1 MSAKPDGSV
10 LEPLNFYN
18 RGMPFSS
25 RRAGFLAGLCLI
37 VSSLLLAQDWKKAD
51 SLPGVDF
58 KGLSSKQK
66 ASVLK
71 VLREH
76 DCSCQC
82 GRKLAQC
89 RVEDPGCAYS
99 TNLAAT
105 AIAAVKAG
113 KSESETLAAIDSSKW
128 AHMQESQEPP
138 ILSDPVK
145 IPVSGAPEVGPASA
159 PITLVE
165 FSDFQ
170 CPYCSAAVGQLKEV
184 LKMYPT
190 QVKLIFKQFPLEMHP
205 QADLAAAA
213 AVAAQKQGKFWVLH
227 DAMFAHPEDLS
238 RKGILSLAQ
247 QNGLEMNRFE
257 NDIDSTVVRE
267 TVVRDVQDG
276 NQAGV
281 EGTPSVF
288 INGQRYNGPI
298 TASALKVIIDGK
310 LQFAKAQ
317 N

>member
-1 MSAKPDGSV
+1 MHFRSLRVAS
-10 LEPLNFYN
+10 
-18 RGMPFSS
+18 
-25 RRAGFLAGLCLI
+25 LAGWCL
-37 VSSLLLAQDWKKAD
+37 VAASLLFAQDWKTAS

-58 KGLSSKQK
+58 SGLSARQK
-66 ASVLK
+66 AIVLK

-105 AIAAVKAG
+105 AVAAIKAG
-113 KSESETLAAIDSSKW
+113 KSEPEVLAAIDSSKW
-128 AHMQESQEPP
+128 AHVQEPQL
-138 ILSDPVK
+138 LSDPVN
-145 IPVSGAPEVGPASA
+145 IPVAGAPVTGPANA
-159 PITLVE
+159 AVTLVE

-170 CPYCSAAVGQLKEV
+170 CPYCSAAVGQLREV

-213 AVAAQKQGKFWVLH
+213 AVAAHKQGKFWAMH
-227 DAMFAHPEDLS
+227 DAMFAHPESLS

-247 QNGLEMNRFE
+247 QNGLEMSQFE

-281 EGTPSVF
+281 EGTPTVF
-288 INGQRYNGPI
+288 INGQHYNGAV
-298 TASALKVIIDGK
+298 TADALKQVIDSQLK
-310 LQFAKAQ
+310 LSKNAKL

>member
-1 MSAKPDGSV
+1 
-10 LEPLNFYN
+10 
-18 RGMPFSS
+18 MPFSPL
-25 RRAGFLAGLCLI
+25 RAGFLAGLCLI
-37 VSSLLLAQDWKKAD
+37 ASFVLFAQDWKTAE

-58 KGLSSKQK
+58 KGLSAQQK
-66 ASVLK
+66 ATALK
-71 VLREH
+71 VMREH

-82 GRKLAQC
+82 GRKVAQC
-89 RVEDPGCAYS
+89 RVEDPACSYS
-99 TNLAAT
+99 TSMAAT
-105 AIAAVKAG
+105 AIRAIKTG
-113 KSESETLAAIDSSKW
+113 KSESEAYAALDPQIF
-128 AHMQESQEPP
+128 
-138 ILSDPVK
+138 SDPVT
-145 IPVSGAPEVGPASA
+145 IPVAGAPVTGPANA

-170 CPYCSAAVGQLKEV
+170 CPYCSAAVAQLKEV

-190 QVKLIFKQFPLEMHP
+190 QVKLIFKQFPLETHP

-213 AVAAQKQGKFWVLH
+213 AVAAQKQGKFWALH

-247 QNGLEMNRFE
+247 QNGLNINQFE
-257 NDIDSTVVRE
+257 NDMDSTAVRE

-281 EGTPSVF
+281 EGTPSLF

-298 TASALKVIIDGK
+298 TAEALKAIISGR
-310 LQFAKAQ
+310 LQFEKAQ

>member
-1 MSAKPDGSV
+1 MNSPFLRV
-10 LEPLNFYN
+10 
-18 RGMPFSS
+18 RG
-25 RRAGFLAGLCLI
+25 LAGLCLMI
-37 VSSLLLAQDWKKAD
+37 SPLLFAQDWKTAS

-58 KGLSSKQK
+58 KDLSSKQK

-76 DCSCQC
+76 GCSCGC
-82 GRKLAQC
+82 SMKLAEC
-89 RVEDPGCAYS
+89 RIADPGCAYS

-105 AIAAVKAG
+105 AVEAIKAG
-113 KSESETLAAIDSSKW
+113 KSESEALAAIDASKW
-128 AHMQESQEPP
+128 AHVQEPK
-138 ILSDPVK
+138 LLGDPVK
-145 IPVSGAPEVGPASA
+145 IPVAGAPITGPASA

-190 QVKLIFKQFPLEMHP
+190 QVKLIFKQFPLEIHP

-213 AVAAQKQGKFWVLH
+213 AVAAHKQGKFWVMH
-227 DAMFAHPEDLS
+227 DAMFAHPESLS

-247 QNGLEMNRFE
+247 QSGLEMSKFE
-257 NDIDSTVVRE
+257 DDIDSTVVRE

-281 EGTPSVF
+281 EGTPTVF
-288 INGQRYNGPI
+288 INGQHYNGPI
-298 TASALKVIIDGK
+298 TASTLKQVIDGELK
-310 LQFAKAQ
+310 TVASR
-317 N
+317 

>member
-1 MSAKPDGSV
+1 
-10 LEPLNFYN
+10 
-18 RGMPFSS
+18 MPFTPL
-25 RRAGFLAGLCLI
+25 RAGFLIGLCLM
-37 VSSLLLAQDWKKAD
+37 VSPFLFAQDWKTAG

-58 KGLSSKQK
+58 KGLSSQQK

-76 DCSCQC
+76 GCSCGC
-82 GRKLAQC
+82 SMKLAEC
-89 RVEDPGCAYS
+89 RIVDPGCAYS

-105 AIAAVKAG
+105 AVAAIKAG
-113 KSESETLAAIDSSKW
+113 KSESEALAAIDSSKW
-128 AHMQESQEPP
+128 AHVQEPQL
-138 ILSDPVK
+138 LSDPVS
-145 IPVSGAPEVGPASA
+145 IPVAGAPAVGPANA

-184 LKMYPT
+184 LKLYPT
-190 QVKLIFKQFPLEMHP
+190 QVKLIFKQFPLEIHP

-213 AVAAQKQGKFWVLH
+213 AVAAHSQGKFWALH
-227 DAMFAHPEDLS
+227 DAMFAHPESLS

-247 QNGLEMNRFE
+247 QNGLEVNRFE

-281 EGTPSVF
+281 EGTPTVF
-288 INGQRYNGPI
+288 INGQHYNGPI
-298 TASALKVIIDGK
+298 TADALKQVIDSK
-310 LQFAKAQ
+310 LQPVKAQ

>member
-1 MSAKPDGSV
+1 MNSPFLRV
-10 LEPLNFYN
+10 
-18 RGMPFSS
+18 RG
-25 RRAGFLAGLCLI
+25 LAGLCLMI
-37 VSSLLLAQDWKKAD
+37 SPLFAQDWKTA
-51 SLPGVDF
+51 SALPGVDF

-76 DCSCQC
+76 GCSCGC
-82 GRKLAQC
+82 SMKLAEC
-89 RVEDPGCAYS
+89 RIADPGCAYS

-105 AIAAVKAG
+105 AVEAIKAG
-113 KSESETLAAIDSSKW
+113 KSESEALAAIDASKW
-128 AHMQESQEPP
+128 AHLQEPKL
-138 ILSDPVK
+138 LSDPVK
-145 IPVSGAPEVGPASA
+145 IPVAGAPVIGPASA

-170 CPYCSAAVGQLKEV
+170 CPYCSAAVEQLKEV

-190 QVKLIFKQFPLEMHP
+190 QVKLIFKQFPLEIHP

-213 AVAAQKQGKFWVLH
+213 AVAAHKQGKFWAMH
-227 DAMFAHPEDLS
+227 DAMFAHPESLS

-247 QNGLEMNRFE
+247 QNGLEMSKFE
-257 NDIDSTVVRE
+257 DDIDSTVVRE

-281 EGTPSVF
+281 EGTPTVF
-288 INGQRYNGPI
+288 INGQHYNGPI
-298 TASALKVIIDGK
+298 SASTLKQVIDSELK
-310 LQFAKAQ
+310 TVASR
-317 N
+317 